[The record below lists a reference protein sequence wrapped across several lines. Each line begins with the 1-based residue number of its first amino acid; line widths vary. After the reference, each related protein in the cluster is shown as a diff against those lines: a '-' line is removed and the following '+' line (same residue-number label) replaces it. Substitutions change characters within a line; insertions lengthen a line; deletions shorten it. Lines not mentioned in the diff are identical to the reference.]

1 MAILNDEQRQMLGG
15 WVWPYLTAGA
25 AAGMTASQVQQ
36 GIAGIAEEN
45 DLNLTFRDYT
55 AIATLYGY
63 ARRMENAAQDF
74 RASGPGT
81 LRTPNLIGV
90 PPWARDQ
97 QEMNTSPKYHGI
109 FEFTFIDQAGNQVTE
124 HRTSIWDVTLPGS
137 VGEIIDDMQADAEAM
152 AAKYEVTLVGISPV
166 QVLAV

>member
-1 MAILNDEQRQMLGG
+1 MAILNEPQRQVLGG

-25 AAGMTASQVQQ
+25 AEGMSASQVQQ

-45 DLNLTFRDYT
+45 DINLTFQDFT

-63 ARRMENAAQDF
+63 ARRMENAAQAFQSADIN
-74 RASGPGT
+74 AV
-81 LRTPNLIGV
+81 LTPDLTGV

-97 QEMNTSPKYHGI
+97 QERNVSPIYHGV

-124 HRTSIWDVTLPGS
+124 MRTSVFDVTIPGTI
-137 VGEIIDDMQADAEAM
+137 GGIIDDMQADAEAM
-152 AAKYEVTLVGISPV
+152 AAKYEVQLVGISPV
-166 QVLAV
+166 QLLAV